1 MNPED
6 IKIDQIPFGEYC
18 YEILDVDLKGSVP
31 RIKTRNCPFWSKNI
45 TKPEQENGYCS
56 YLDQGDWEGF
66 GLLWDQVKECS
77 INLSEDI

>member
-1 MNPED
+1 MNQED
-6 IKIDQIPFGEYC
+6 IKIDEIPFGEYC
-18 YEILDVDLKGSVP
+18 YEIKDIDLKTLIAKI
-31 RIKTRNCPFWSKNI
+31 RICPFWSKDEN
-45 TKPEQENGYCS
+45 KPEQENGYCS